1 MFSPKPE
8 DPSDLSP
15 PDELAQA
22 GGGRAD
28 PICMRQLLY
37 MKQFY
42 MHIHA

>member
-22 GGGRAD
+22 GVGVLILFA
-28 PICMRQLLY
+28 
-37 MKQFY
+37 
-42 MHIHA
+42 